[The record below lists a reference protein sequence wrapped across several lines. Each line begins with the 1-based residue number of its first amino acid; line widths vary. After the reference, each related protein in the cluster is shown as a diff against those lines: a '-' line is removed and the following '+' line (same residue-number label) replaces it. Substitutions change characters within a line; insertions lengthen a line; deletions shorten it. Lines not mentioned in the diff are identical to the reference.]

1 MHESRTEGDDASSG
15 APALE
20 LRGITKRF
28 GALVANDRIDLELR
42 GGEIH
47 ALLGEN
53 GAGKSTLMN
62 VLYGLLKPDEGE
74 ILIGGERVSFRSSA
88 DAIARGIGMVHQH
101 FMLVPVFTVTEN
113 IVLGDEP
120 RTGVVL
126 DMAKAEARVHEL
138 SERFGLGVD
147 ATAKVEDISVGM
159 QQRAEILKALY
170 RDAGVLVLDEPTAVL
185 TPQEIVELFTVL
197 RELRDRGTAIVL
209 ITHKLN
215 EVLEVADRVSV
226 LRRGVKVGTVPAAG
240 ATEHSL
246 AELMV
251 GREVLFDLDR
261 TPAKAGEIA
270 LEIEDVWVRDERGLP
285 AVCGLSLAVRAG
297 EIVGLA
303 GVDGNGQSELVTAL
317 AGMRRC
323 DAGTIRI
330 AGEAITHGSPRA
342 MFELGISHV
351 PEDRHVHGLVL
362 PFSLAENGALHDF
375 HRPPAS
381 RLGWLDT
388 RAMRGR
394 VRRLI
399 EQYDVRGG
407 NPSTP
412 AASLSGGNQQKLVL
426 AREIEAQPAVLLVAQ
441 PTRGLDVGA
450 IEFVHRQIVAARDR
464 GCAVLLVSFELDEIL
479 DLSDRILV
487 MREGTIV
494 LERAAGTTDAGE
506 LGLAMT
512 GGTVGS
518 RA

>member
-1 MHESRTEGDDASSG
+1 MRNDASSS

-62 VLYGLLKPDEGE
+62 VLYGLLKPDAGE
-74 ILIGGERVSFRSSA
+74 ILIKGEPVSFRSSA

-120 RTGVVL
+120 RAGIAL
-126 DMAKAEARVHEL
+126 DMVKAEARVREL

-147 ATAKVEDISVGM
+147 AAAKVEDISVGM

-170 RDAGVLVLDEPTAVL
+170 RDARVLVLDEPTAVL
-185 TPQEIVELFTVL
+185 TPQEIVELFAVL

-215 EVLEVADRVSV
+215 EVLEVADLVSV

-240 ATEHSL
+240 ATEQSL

-261 TPAKAGEIA
+261 TPAKPGEVA
-270 LEIEDVWVRDERGLP
+270 LEVDGIWVRDERGLP
-285 AVCGLSLAVRAG
+285 AVRGLSLAVRAG
-297 EIVGLA
+297 EIVGIA
-303 GVDGNGQSELVTAL
+303 GVDGNGQSELVAAL

-323 DAGTIRI
+323 DAGVIRI
-330 AGEAITHGSPRA
+330 AGEEVAHASPRE

-362 PFSLAENGALHDF
+362 PFSLAENSVLHDF
-375 HRPPAS
+375 HREPAS
-381 RLGWLDT
+381 RRGWL
-388 RAMRGR
+388 RPGAMRER
-394 VRRLI
+394 ARRLI

-407 NPSTP
+407 EPATP
-412 AASLSGGNQQKLVL
+412 ASSLSGGNQQKLVL
-426 AREIEAQPAVLLVAQ
+426 AREIEAKPAVLLVAQ

-487 MREGTIV
+487 MSEGVVV
-494 LERAAGTTDAGE
+494 LERAAGTTDANE

-512 GGTVGS
+512 GGAVGS
-518 RA
+518 SA